1 MDNYFYNIASSI
13 LNEVY
18 ERERPFVSNFLTLE
32 EQEII
37 KSESKKYPSLNVSFD
52 GGIIGA
58 EYKKAIISIYNKDIS
73 NEISIIKISF
83 NPKYL
88 TLSHRNI
95 LGTLIHL
102 GIKRDRIGDI
112 KIEDS
117 CAYVAVSS
125 NLVEFLILNLTEIH
139 HQEVIVTE
147 HFDKVELADTGEE
160 KTIFLSSVRLDAVI
174 AMAFNLSREESLA
187 IIKREMVKV
196 NQKITLKAFQNLN
209 PCDIISV
216 AHKGRIKIID
226 DTGTSRSGRIVM
238 KIKIYR

>member
-37 KSESKKYPSLNVSFD
+37 KLEAKKYPSLNVRFD

-147 HFDKVELADTGEE
+147 YFDKVELADTGIE
-160 KTIFLSSVRLDAVI
+160 KTIFLSSIRLDAVI
-174 AMAFNLSREESLA
+174 AMAFNLSREESLD

>member
-147 HFDKVELADTGEE
+147 YFDKVELADNGIE